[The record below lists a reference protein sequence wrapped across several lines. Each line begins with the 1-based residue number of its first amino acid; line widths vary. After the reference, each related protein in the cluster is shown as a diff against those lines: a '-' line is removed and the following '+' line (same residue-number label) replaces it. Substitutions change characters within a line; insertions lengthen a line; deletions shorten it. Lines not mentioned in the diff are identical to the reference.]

1 VRTASGGPIAPPIDP
16 LAAEYKFA
24 AATNARCARSIN
36 SASEQTSNDSVGT
49 IAVNFGHVPQFVGD
63 GAGEDEYAV
72 GIARATAD
80 VIKPASATI
89 RQCGGKNLV
98 GMAGFEPTTP

>member
-1 VRTASGGPIAPPIDP
+1 MLRPSIDP

-24 AATNARCARSIN
+24 AATNARSIN